1 MKIRCVWE
9 HNGNDSI
16 VYSDNFAGAY
26 TRGRTREE
34 AIRKMPLEIAAY
46 LRWAGKPLPD
56 VPETELFRKKH
67 RNSRF
72 PTLTPMCFLTG
83 NGKN

>member
-26 TRGRTREE
+26 TRGRTKEE
-34 AIRKMPLEIAAY
+34 AIRKMPLENAA
-46 LRWAGKPLPD
+46 
-56 VPETELFRKKH
+56 
-67 RNSRF
+67 
-72 PTLTPMCFLTG
+72 
-83 NGKN
+83 